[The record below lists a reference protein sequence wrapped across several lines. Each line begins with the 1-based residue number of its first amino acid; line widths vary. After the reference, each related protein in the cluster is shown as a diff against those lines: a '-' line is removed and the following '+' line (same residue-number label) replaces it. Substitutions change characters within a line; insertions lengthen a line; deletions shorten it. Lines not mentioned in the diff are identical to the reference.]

1 MRVLRARLPRMGLAA
16 VLGAALLPPVPMAGN
31 AVYGAAPALAMPPD
45 AVVAAPAAALPL
57 FAPVSRSARCPASSL
72 PPRVARACAAAVA
85 RLEALA
91 AAAAALPERREL
103 RMGVPDAADRRAL
116 VARLCTAEV
125 RVAGEADGENASAAV
140 TLQARPDAAAEMA
153 GLLRN
158 PELLALQRQLLEEYE
173 ALLRKTLAEAG
184 RVEDAGRGV
193 PPGTGGTWYRGR
205 VTPSGQ
211 EANPPLSSATAR
223 DGESDVPAARLEA
236 AVAVQDALQASP
248 EGWLAR
254 ADALSALERAA
265 TLLPE
270 SGVVRLLLAEAQLQG
285 GLPQRSADSCTEA
298 LRLSPSLGRA
308 RYVRALAHWRLQ
320 QLALA
325 EDDLSASLDGRQGEA
340 PQGKVRAVRLRAR
353 GAVRMLRRDAAG
365 MCADFLEACA
375 LGDCEGL
382 ALARERQQ
390 CPKTGGKGR

>member
-1 MRVLRARLPRMGLAA
+1 MGLAA
-16 VLGAALLPPVPMAGN
+16 VLGAALLPPVPVAGN
-31 AVYGAAPALAMPPD
+31 AVYGAAPAFAMPPD

-116 VARLCTAEV
+116 VARLCTADV

-158 PELLALQRQLLEEYE
+158 PELLVLQRQLLEEYE

-184 RVEDAGRGV
+184 RMEDADRGV

-205 VTPSGQ
+205 VTPPGQ
-211 EANPPLSSATAR
+211 EASPPLSSATAG
-223 DGESDVPAARLEA
+223 DAESTSDVPAARLEA
-236 AVAVQDALQASP
+236 AVAVQEALQASP

-340 PQGKVRAVRLRAR
+340 PQGMVRAVRLRAR

-365 MCADFLEACA
+365 MCADFSEACA